1 MFTARRNNCQARDHC
16 SRQCLNICT
25 YPAVLLQLGEMAT
38 KPETTVCDSVIT
50 FLSMK
55 PLDIIKGDIGTFPTM
70 FLQLGETTVKPETV
84 IQDSVQRL

>member
-1 MFTARRNNCQARDHC
+1 M
-16 SRQCLNICT
+16 
-25 YPAVLLQLGEMAT
+25 LLQLGEMAT
-38 KPETTVCDSVIT
+38 KPDTTVCDSVIT